1 MKNELIPYVIM
12 IQNDLVTDTYKCKN
26 GEQAEK
32 KFLEICKER
41 LSNFD
46 TYNKDDISAILE
58 QGYERFGKKT
68 ISIVWL

>member
-41 LSNFD
+41 LSNFNE
-46 TYNKDDISAILE
+46 YNQDDISVILE
-58 QGYERFGKKT
+58 DGFERYGDGS
-68 ISIVWL
+68 ISIIWL